1 MELGGP
7 HSTVHAFSPASLT
20 IAREYRGVRKNE
32 LAVKLEVTPSA
43 ITQFE
48 AGTVRPNAATLA
60 RIAVVLGF
68 PLAFFAGV
76 SRWFPLP
83 TDQCHFRSLRSA
95 TQQDRRR
102 MLATASLL
110 RGLVEYIDD
119 HVNLPIEDLT
129 RISREVHDDDDVEGL
144 AEEARAAWKL
154 GTGPIPAL
162 LTLLEGRG
170 IVVFRVPSE
179 CDKVDAF
186 SFWNKDRPFIF
197 LNSDKGSSSRSR
209 FDAAHELGHLL
220 MHVDCIPGDG
230 TQELQ
235 AHRFASAFLM
245 PRSAISRELPRR
257 LSWPHL
263 FELKRRWSVSL
274 AALLRRGY
282 DLGIYSDSTYRRAN
296 TYLSMKGW
304 KSGEPAEPTQ
314 EAPELIKDS
323 MVALFQAGVNAGDIA
338 AELGVST
345 SILNELV
352 RSTDANEQG
361 TLLFGNVRHI
371 SSGTARRESDR

>member
-1 MELGGP
+1 
-7 HSTVHAFSPASLT
+7 
-20 IAREYRGVRKNE
+20 
-32 LAVKLEVTPSA
+32 
-43 ITQFE
+43 
-48 AGTVRPNAATLA
+48 
-60 RIAVVLGF
+60 
-68 PLAFFAGV
+68 
-76 SRWFPLP
+76 
-83 TDQCHFRSLRSA
+83 
-95 TQQDRRR
+95 

-110 RGLVEYIDD
+110 RGLVEYIDSR
-119 HVNLPIEDLT
+119 VNLPTEDLM
-129 RISREVHDDDDVEGL
+129 RISREVHEYDEIERL
-144 AEEARAAWKL
+144 AADARAAWQL
-154 GTGPIPAL
+154 GSGPIPSL
-162 LTLLEGRG
+162 LTLMESRG

-245 PRSAISRELPRR
+245 PRSAISRELPTR

-263 FELKRRWSVSL
+263 FELKRRWGASL

-282 DLGIYSDSTYRRAN
+282 DLGIYSPSTYRRAN

-304 KSGEPAEPTQ
+304 KAGEPAEAAQ

-323 MVALFQAGVNAGDIA
+323 MLALFQAGVTAGNIA
-338 AELGVST
+338 SALGIST
-345 SILNELV
+345 SVLNELV
-352 RSTDANEQG
+352 RTTNANQQSS
-361 TLLFGNVRHI
+361 LLFGNVRDI
-371 SSGTARRESDR
+371 ASRAERREGGR

>member
-1 MELGGP
+1 MDFGGP

-32 LAVKLEVTPSA
+32 LAAKLEITPSA

-48 AGTVRPNAATLA
+48 GGTVRPNAATLA
-60 RIAVVLGF
+60 RAAVVLGF
-68 PLAFFAGV
+68 PLAFFANG
-76 SRWFPLP
+76 SRWSPVP

-102 MLATASLL
+102 MLATAALL

-119 HVNLPIEDLT
+119 HVNLPHEDLT
-129 RISREVHDDDDVEGL
+129 RISRDVHDDDEIEGL
-144 AEEARAAWKL
+144 AADARAAWQL
-154 GTGPIPAL
+154 GTGPIPTL
-162 LTLLEGRG
+162 LTLLESRG
-170 IVVFRVPSE
+170 IVVFRVPSD

-186 SFWNKDRPFIF
+186 SFWNKGRPFIF

-220 MHVDCIPGDG
+220 MHVDCVPGDG
-230 TQELQ
+230 VQELQ

-245 PRSAISRELPRR
+245 PRSAIRRELPSR
-257 LSWPHL
+257 LNWPHL
-263 FELKRRWSVSL
+263 FELKRRWGVSL

-282 DLGIYSDSTYRRAN
+282 DLEIYSDSTYRRAN

-304 KSGEPAEPTQ
+304 RSGEPAEPAQ
-314 EAPELIKDS
+314 EAPELIRDS
-323 MVALFQAGVNAGDIA
+323 ISALFHAGVTAVEIANA
-338 AELGVST
+338 LGVST

-352 RSTDANEQG
+352 TTTDANEQSS
-361 TLLFGNVRHI
+361 LFFGNVRDI
-371 SSGTARRESDR
+371 ASATKRRGGDR

>member
-1 MELGGP
+1 MDFGGP
-7 HSTVHAFSPASLT
+7 HSTVHAFSPAALT

-32 LAVKLEVTPSA
+32 LAAKLEVTPSA

-60 RIAVVLGF
+60 RAAVVLGF
-68 PLAFFAGV
+68 PLAFFADV
-76 SRWFPLP
+76 SRWSPLP

-102 MLATASLL
+102 MLATAALL

-119 HVNLPIEDLT
+119 HVNLPHEDLT
-129 RISREVHDDDDVEGL
+129 RISRDVHHDIEIEDL
-144 AEEARAAWKL
+144 AADARAAWQL

-162 LTLLEGRG
+162 LTLLESRG
-170 IVVFRVPSE
+170 IVVFRVPSD

-220 MHVDCIPGDG
+220 MHVDCVPGDG
-230 TQELQ
+230 KQELQ
-235 AHRFASAFLM
+235 AHRFAGAFLM
-245 PRSAISRELPRR
+245 PRSSITRELPSR

-263 FELKRRWSVSL
+263 FELKRRWGVSL

-282 DLGIYSDSTYRRAN
+282 DLGIYSDATYRRAN
-296 TYLSMKGW
+296 SYLSMKGW
-304 KSGEPAEPTQ
+304 KSGEPAEPDH
-314 EAPELIKDS
+314 EAPELISDS
-323 MVALFQAGVNAGDIA
+323 IFALFRAGVSAGDIA
-338 AELGVST
+338 SALGVST

-352 RSTDANEQG
+352 TTTDPNEQSS
-361 TLLFGNVRHI
+361 LLFGNVRDFA
-371 SSGTARRESDR
+371 SAPKRRERNQ